1 MHGAQAKPAQ
11 HVADFILLSSAERGF
26 HAKGGAAIAREPD
39 ADAARDLP
47 DRLRAMTRI
56 IMVALDGMRP
66 DMVDAA
72 TTPNLFAL
80 AAEGIRFANARS
92 VFPSETRVATPSLI
106 TGCRPGGHGMVAN
119 TLFDASVAPDRLLR
133 TKLVADVLAM
143 AAGAESPLQ
152 RSSLAERLSPFGLRF
167 ALVSAGTAGAARLL
181 HPAAERLD
189 AFRWNVED
197 TDGATAEEV
206 RDALGATPEAAV
218 PNIPRVDF
226 AGRVL
231 IDHVLPRHRPDVA
244 LLWLSEPDVSFHW
257 GGLRAPHTQQ
267 ALRAAD
273 AVLGRLRTWRDAQPD
288 AAGIGIIVLSDHG
301 HVTGRGKRCL
311 RTELQQAGFRAGTGM
326 APDIDVVVAPAAA
339 PGIWLR
345 DRSLAPQI
353 ADFLATQSWAGPLL
367 ARDPSILPAG
377 RAMPLSLLGSG
388 HARSADLVATFAG
401 SEEADEWGLPGH
413 APFDAPDVPEGGG
426 MHGGLHR
433 AELATVL
440 VMQGG
445 PFRGGAVAQEAADLT
460 DIVPTVMHGLGLPV
474 DGMEG
479 RPLLA
484 AFDASADTPPAREAI
499 DLPGG
504 FVLEAIR
511 GPTGR
516 LYPTGMRR
524 AG

>member
-1 MHGAQAKPAQ
+1 
-11 HVADFILLSSAERGF
+11 
-26 HAKGGAAIAREPD
+26 
-39 ADAARDLP
+39 
-47 DRLRAMTRI
+47 MTRI
-56 IMVALDGMRP
+56 IMVALDGLRP
-66 DMVDAA
+66 DMVDPAL
-72 TTPNLFAL
+72 TPHLAAL
-80 AAEGIRFANARS
+80 AASGTRFANARS

-133 TKLVADVLAM
+133 TKLVEDVMAM

-152 RSSLAERLSPFGLRF
+152 RPSLAERMAPSALRF

-181 HPAAERLD
+181 HPAAERLG

-197 TDGATAEEV
+197 TSGPTADEV
-206 RDALGATPEAAV
+206 RAALGATPDAAV
-218 PNIPRVDF
+218 PNIPRVEF

-231 IDHVLPRHRPDVA
+231 LEHVLPRHRPDVA

-257 GGLRAPHTQQ
+257 GGLRAEHTLR

-273 AVLGRLRTWRDAQPD
+273 AVLGRIVAWRDSQPNAQEI
-288 AAGIGIIVLSDHG
+288 AIIVLSDHG

-311 RTELQQAGFRAGTGM
+311 RSELQHAGFRAGTGM
-326 APDIDVVVAPAAA
+326 AHDIDVVVAPAAA

-345 DRSLAPQI
+345 DPSLALQV
-353 ADFLATQSWAGPLL
+353 ADFLATQPWAGPLL
-367 ARDPSILPAG
+367 ARDPGILPEG
-377 RAMPLSLLGSG
+377 RAVPLALLGSG

-401 SEEADEWGLPGH
+401 NEGADEWGMPGT

-445 PFRGGAVAQEAADLT
+445 PFRRGAVAREAADLT
-460 DIVPTVMHGLGLPV
+460 DIAPTVLYLLGAATE
-474 DGMEG
+474 GMEG
-479 RPLLA
+479 RPLLGALDPA
-484 AFDASADTPPAREAI
+484 ADVMPIEERHAW
-499 DLPGG
+499 PGD
-504 FVLEAIR
+504 FVLEVIR
-511 GPTGR
+511 SETGR
-516 LYPTGMRR
+516 LYPTAMRR
-524 AG
+524 A